1 MDWSGSPDSR
11 AFWRLPAVRYFRL
24 IPDYV
29 FPGISNQALA
39 TILAGIVGALMVF
52 GVALG
57 VAYLRRNGKATA

>member
-1 MDWSGSPDSR
+1 MGWSGSPGSR
-11 AFWRLPAVRYFRL
+11 DFWRLPAARYYRL

-39 TILAGIVGALMVF
+39 TILAGIVGTLLVF

-57 VAYLRRNGKATA
+57 VAYLRRNGKATP